1 LKKVNTMGKSFRFC
15 PQLEALEDRLPP
27 GDLRGG
33 LSHIG
38 RGGEV
43 LPAAAY
49 SQEDDR
55 AGPGSSLV
63 GGEVLSATAH
73 PNGNTLTDMASETAL
88 FLTSGN
94 DPSRYPNTP
103 FQILYYNPA
112 TLTVIQVNGGLVAGA
127 INQFTVKPGTPFY
140 VPLATVDDSPPL
152 IGTFP
157 TTPQAAADYVFSHD
171 QVGMRDLQIVVDG
184 HATSI
189 GAAYAAGPVHTPP
202 LLDGG
207 GSHIITVGA
216 FLTPLSPGVHTVT
229 ISGVIGSGVAFQ
241 QATGLAFQ
249 QEVFTYTVT
258 VQPH

>member
-1 LKKVNTMGKSFRFC
+1 MRTALQFR
-15 PQLEALEDRLPP
+15 PRLETLEDRLAP
-27 GDLRGG
+27 GGG
-33 LSHIG
+33 D
-38 RGGEV
+38 V
-43 LPAAAY
+43 LPA
-49 SQEDDR
+49 
-55 AGPGSSLV
+55 
-63 GGEVLSATAH
+63 TAH
-73 PNGNTLTDMASETAL
+73 AHGYTLTDTAGATAL

-94 DPSRYPNTP
+94 DPSLYPNTP
-103 FQILYYNPA
+103 FQTLYVDPA
-112 TLTVIQVNGGLVAGA
+112 TLTVNSVNGGLVAGGS
-127 INQFTVKPGTPFY
+127 NQFTVKPGTPFY
-140 VPLATVDDSPPL
+140 VPVATVDDSPPI

-189 GAAYAAGPVHTPP
+189 GAGYTAGPVQTPP

-207 GSHIITVGA
+207 GSHIITMGA

-249 QEVFTYTVT
+249 QEAFTYTIT
-258 VQPH
+258 VQPHLP